1 MRWPTVQ
8 EQATFARREHNQLL
22 ASTLPGLDRWN
33 PPRWYL
39 DWHTIRLLCVQN
51 KAYTMSEVW
60 LNPVNFRRWFEKQ
73 HVTPESR
80 LSCRLRN
87 PESTNFGPRTCV
99 YVSPAEWEFL
109 QNSLPKLL
117 TQINPGINSVAQLA
131 RRSRSSR
138 TSWYLLQIKRKL
150 LVHRARALRNNL
162 TRHRYPWLP
171 SEEQYLRENVDN
183 LLIETMAAYLG
194 RSYHSVNGKIKKM
207 GLRPARFD
215 YGWTT
220 TEECWL
226 RENRHLSSQELEAG
240 LPRHNLGSIRKRMSD
255 LGLTESFLRP
265 EEETRAVL
273 QYVTGDKSMK
283 ELRAEFPHRSH
294 ILLLKHASYLRNK
307 MLDING
313 VK

>member
-60 LNPVNFRRWFEKQ
+60 LNPKNFRRWFEKQ
-73 HVTPESR
+73 HVTPASR

-87 PESTNFGPRTCV
+87 PEATTFGPRTCV
-99 YVSPAEWEFL
+99 YVSIPEWEFL
-109 QNSLPKLL
+109 QNALPKLL
-117 TQINPGINSVAQLA
+117 SQPRPELKTIAQLA
-131 RRSRSSR
+131 RRAKSSR
-138 TSWYLLQIKRKL
+138 VSWYLLQIKRKL
-150 LVHRARALRNNL
+150 QLRRAREMASRV
-162 TRHRYPWLP
+162 TRYRMTWT
-171 SEEQYLRENVDN
+171 EAEMQYLRDNVEN
-183 LLIETMAAYLG
+183 LLIETMAAHLG
-194 RSYHSVNGKIKKM
+194 RTYNSVNNKIKKM
-207 GLRPARFD
+207 KLRVPRRD

-220 TEECWL
+220 GEERWL
-226 RENRHLSSQELEAG
+226 SENRHRSSRELQAG
-240 LPRHNLGSIRKRMSD
+240 LPKHNLGAIRKRMSD
-255 LGLTESFLRP
+255 LGLTQPIVRP

-273 QYVTGDKSMK
+273 QYVMGSKTMK
-283 ELRAEFPHRSH
+283 ELRAEFPHRPH
-294 ILLLKHASYLRNK
+294 HLLLKQASHLRSR